1 MLSGYFKTM
10 SNDETEHPK
19 NESMQFT
26 EINHDYIYK
35 LKEELDLS
43 LSKVVNMLITESK
56 NR

>member
-1 MLSGYFKTM
+1 M

-56 NR
+56 NRLL